1 MERLK
6 AQGGDDSCWRTYSC
20 WSGIW
25 HRFAEPSSLAE
36 RGEWSLRDVSD
47 LAEAAANLCWR

>member
-6 AQGGDDSCWRTYSC
+6 ARGGDDSCWRTYSC
-20 WSGIW
+20 WSRIW

-36 RGEWSLRDVSD
+36 RGEWSLHNVSD